1 MSNIQNKVITDLKF
15 VYSDNNSIS
24 IIFPDN
30 DLLMGVVGEFNKN
43 LKDLENLTDT
53 NLYFRGNS
61 IIIKSDNKLFAG
73 NIDFI
78 KGIKSINEMPIGDF
92 IEICFSGRSN
102 VGKSSLINY
111 LTGRRSIART
121 SKTSGRTREINFFR
135 INNNRQL
142 VDLPGYGYAQV
153 SKKER
158 QAWFK
163 MVKDYFFHSNN
174 LRRVFLLIDS
184 RHGIKPSDIDL
195 MKILEEA
202 NNDKNSIIL
211 YTIVDSN
218 LGKFLAASSLIPPS
232 GIACKI

>member
-1 MSNIQNKVITDLKF
+1 MITEKQEFHFYIGND
-15 VYSDNNSIS
+15 SI
-24 IIFPDN
+24 
-30 DLLMGVVGEFNKN
+30 NKN
-43 LKDLENLTDT
+43 
-53 NLYFRGNS
+53 S
-61 IIIKSDNKLFAG
+61 KSDNKLFAG

-121 SKTSGRTREINFFR
+121 SKTPGRTREINFFR

-202 NNDKNSIIL
+202 AITFQLVFTKFDKIKPNEFDKIKKITFTKLSLFANAFPEVIVTSTKKNVGIEALRASI
-211 YTIVDSN
+211 
-218 LGKFLAASSLIPPS
+218 GKLFI
-232 GIACKI
+232 

>member
-1 MSNIQNKVITDLKF
+1 MITEKQ
-15 VYSDNNSIS
+15 
-24 IIFPDN
+24 
-30 DLLMGVVGEFNKN
+30 EFNFYIGN
-43 LKDLENLTDT
+43 DSINKD
-53 NLYFRGNS
+53 S
-61 IIIKSDNKLFAG
+61 KSNNKLFAG

-78 KGIKSINEMPIGDF
+78 KGIKSINDLPIGDF

-121 SKTSGRTREINFFR
+121 SKTPGRTREINFFK
-135 INNNRQL
+135 INNNKHL

-163 MVKDYFFHSNN
+163 MVKDYFFYSNN

-184 RHGIKPSDIDL
+184 RHGLKPIDVDL

-202 NNDKNSIIL
+202 AVTFQLVFTKFDKIKPNEFDKIKKITFSKLSLFANAFPEVIVTSTKKIL
-211 YTIVDSN
+211 ESR
-218 LGKFLAASSLIPPS
+218 L
-232 GIACKI
+232 

>member
-1 MSNIQNKVITDLKF
+1 MITEKQ
-15 VYSDNNSIS
+15 
-24 IIFPDN
+24 
-30 DLLMGVVGEFNKN
+30 EFNFYIGN
-43 LKDLENLTDT
+43 DSINKD
-53 NLYFRGNS
+53 S
-61 IIIKSDNKLFAG
+61 KSNNKLFAG

-78 KGIKSINEMPIGDF
+78 KGIKSINDLPIGDF

-121 SKTSGRTREINFFR
+121 SKTPGRTREINFFK
-135 INNNRQL
+135 INNNKHL

-163 MVKDYFFHSNN
+163 MVKDYFFYSNN

-184 RHGIKPSDIDL
+184 RHGLKPSDVDL

-202 NNDKNSIIL
+202 AVTFQLVFTKFDKIKPNEFDKIKKTTFTKLSLFANAFPEVIVTSTKKNIGIEALRASISKLFI
-211 YTIVDSN
+211 
-218 LGKFLAASSLIPPS
+218 
-232 GIACKI
+232 

>member
-1 MSNIQNKVITDLKF
+1 MIKEKQEFHFYIGND
-15 VYSDNNSIS
+15 SI
-24 IIFPDN
+24 
-30 DLLMGVVGEFNKN
+30 NKN
-43 LKDLENLTDT
+43 
-53 NLYFRGNS
+53 S
-61 IIIKSDNKLFAG
+61 KSDNKLFAG

-121 SKTSGRTREINFFR
+121 SKTPGRTREINFFR

-202 NNDKNSIIL
+202 AITFQLVFTKFDKIKPNEFDKIKKITFTKLSLFANAFPEVIVTSTRKNIGIEALRASI
-211 YTIVDSN
+211 
-218 LGKFLAASSLIPPS
+218 GKLFI
-232 GIACKI
+232 

>member
-1 MSNIQNKVITDLKF
+1 MIKEKQEFHFYIGND
-15 VYSDNNSIS
+15 SI
-24 IIFPDN
+24 
-30 DLLMGVVGEFNKN
+30 NKN
-43 LKDLENLTDT
+43 
-53 NLYFRGNS
+53 S
-61 IIIKSDNKLFAG
+61 KSDNKLFAG

-121 SKTSGRTREINFFR
+121 SKTPGRTREINFFR

-202 NNDKNSIIL
+202 AITFQLVFTKFDKIKPNEFDKIKKITFTKLSLFANAFPEVIVTSTKKNVGIEALRASI
-211 YTIVDSN
+211 
-218 LGKFLAASSLIPPS
+218 GKLFI
-232 GIACKI
+232 

>member
-1 MSNIQNKVITDLKF
+1 MIKEKQEFHFYIGND
-15 VYSDNNSIS
+15 SI
-24 IIFPDN
+24 
-30 DLLMGVVGEFNKN
+30 NKN
-43 LKDLENLTDT
+43 
-53 NLYFRGNS
+53 S
-61 IIIKSDNKLFAG
+61 KSDNKLFAG

-121 SKTSGRTREINFFR
+121 SKTPGRTREINFFR

-202 NNDKNSIIL
+202 AITFQLVFTKFDKIKPNEFDKIKKITFTKLSLFANAFPEVIVTSTKKNIGIEALRASI
-211 YTIVDSN
+211 
-218 LGKFLAASSLIPPS
+218 GKLFI
-232 GIACKI
+232 